1 MIYHPMALT
10 ITLLIVAEQRHHT
23 CFEFAIYE
31 VLNQYM
37 AIKGWSDEK
46 KSDLY
51 ANMAERI
58 VSNMS
63 LATMEAAVHECLLRT
78 EGRFNG

>member
-10 ITLLIVAEQRHHT
+10 VTLLIVAEQKHHT

-37 AIKGWSDEK
+37 AIKGWPDEK
-46 KSDLY
+46 KADLY
-51 ANMAERI
+51 AMMAERI
-58 VSNMS
+58 PANMA
-63 LATMEAAVHECLLRT
+63 LAPMQAVVDECLRRT
-78 EGRFNG
+78 EEKFNG

>member
-1 MIYHPMALT
+1 MILHPMALT

-37 AIKGWSDEK
+37 ELKGWPDEK

-51 ANMAERI
+51 AQLAERI
-58 VSNMS
+58 SADMG
-63 LATMEAAVHECLLRT
+63 LLTMQRIVHECLLST